1 MVNYKQTIT
10 HAHTEIERHTDAHIY
25 REKEDEVDA
34 SKFSRELSSFRKRG
48 RERAKETKLHS
59 PFGARAKKVR
69 FMVFQRAYRNR

>member
-1 MVNYKQTIT
+1 MNGELQTNNHT
-10 HAHTEIERHTDAHIY
+10 HTHRDKEAHIY

-48 RERAKETKLHS
+48 RERAKETKLQS